1 MTGAAAT
8 HARGGP
14 KPAAPPPHDL
24 TEVELT
30 WIEKRVENWIRFGRE
45 VGEQILDRRRRV
57 LRFAPDSVFGF
68 VRWAANDYGTIAS
81 HLDVLRTVRA
91 GEPQQ
96 TVPFVH
102 PGGDILLK
110 VEGWPKVERVLQMI
124 DTIEAIGIDPGD
136 VSPDHWRHVHNRM
149 AAGEQPRSY
158 TAKHHRTFLLRR
170 RAGS

>member
-1 MTGAAAT
+1 MTGAAAI
-8 HARGGP
+8 HARGASR
-14 KPAAPPPHDL
+14 PAAPPPDDL

-68 VRWAANDYGTIAS
+68 VRWAANDHGTISS
-81 HLDVLRTVRA
+81 HLDVLRATRA
-91 GEPQQ
+91 AEPQQ
-96 TVPFVH
+96 TVPFVR

-124 DTIEAIGIDPGD
+124 DAIEAIGIDPSE

-149 AAGEQPRSY
+149 TAGEPPRSY
-158 TAKHHRTFLLRR
+158 TAQHHRAFLRR

>member
-1 MTGAAAT
+1 MTGAAAI
-8 HARGGP
+8 HARGEP
-14 KPAAPPPHDL
+14 RPAAPPDDL

-30 WIEKRVENWIRFGRE
+30 WIEKRIENWIRFGHE

-57 LRFAPDSVFGF
+57 LRFAPDTVFGF
-68 VRWAANDYGTIAS
+68 VRWAANDHGTIAS
-81 HLDVLRTVRA
+81 HLDVLRAARA

-96 TVPFVH
+96 TLPFVR

-110 VEGWPKVERVLQMI
+110 VEGWPKVERVLQMV
-124 DTIEAIGIDPGD
+124 DAIEAIGIDPSE

-149 AAGEQPRSY
+149 TAGEQPRSY
-158 TAKHHRTFLLRR
+158 TAELHKAFLLRR

>member
-1 MTGAAAT
+1 MTGAAAI
-8 HARGGP
+8 HARGAP
-14 KPAAPPPHDL
+14 RPTAPPLDHL

-30 WIEKRVENWIRFGRE
+30 WIEKRIENWIRFGRE

-57 LRFAPDSVFGF
+57 LRFAPGSVFAF
-68 VRWAANDYGTIAS
+68 VRWAASDYGTIAS
-81 HLDVLRTVRA
+81 HLDVLRATRA

-96 TVPFVH
+96 TVPFVR

-124 DTIEAIGIDPGD
+124 DAIEAIGIDPSE

-149 AAGEQPRSY
+149 TAGEQPRSY
-158 TAKHHRTFLLRR
+158 TTQHHKAFLLRQ

>member
-1 MTGAAAT
+1 MTGAAAM
-8 HARGGP
+8 HPRGEP
-14 KPAAPPPHDL
+14 RSAAPPPPDL

-30 WIEKRVENWIRFGRE
+30 WIEKRVENWIRFGRN

-96 TVPFVH
+96 TVPLVR
-102 PGGDILLK
+102 PGADILLK

-124 DTIEAIGIDPGD
+124 DAIEAIGIDPGD

-149 AAGEQPRSY
+149 SAGEQPRSY
-158 TAKHHRTFLLRR
+158 TTQHHKAFLLRR

>member
-1 MTGAAAT
+1 MTAAAAM
-8 HARGGP
+8 HARGAQR
-14 KPAAPPPHDL
+14 PAAPLPDDL

-30 WIEKRVENWIRFGRE
+30 WIEKRIENWIRFGHE

-68 VRWAANDYGTIAS
+68 VRWAANDHGTIAS
-81 HLDVLRTVRA
+81 HLDVLRAALPT
-91 GEPQQ
+91 EPQQ
-96 TVPFVH
+96 TVPFVR

-124 DTIEAIGIDPGD
+124 DAIEAVGIDAAD

-149 AAGEQPRSY
+149 TAGQPPRPY
-158 TAKHHRTFLLRR
+158 TIGHHRAFLLRR
-170 RAGS
+170 RVGA

>member
-1 MTGAAAT
+1 MTGGAAI
-8 HARGGP
+8 HALGVP
-14 KPAAPPPHDL
+14 KPAAPAPHDL

-30 WIEKRVENWIRFGRE
+30 WIEKRIENWIRFGRA

-81 HLDVLRTVRA
+81 HLDVLRTVHA
-91 GEPQQ
+91 GEPRQ
-96 TVPFVH
+96 TVPFVR

-124 DTIEAIGIDPGD
+124 DAIEAIGIDPGD

-149 AAGEQPRSY
+149 SAGEQPRSY
-158 TAKHHRTFLLRR
+158 TTQHHKAFLLRR

>member
-1 MTGAAAT
+1 MTGAAAM
-8 HARGGP
+8 HARGEP
-14 KPAAPPPHDL
+14 KPAAPLCHDL

-30 WIEKRVENWIRFGRE
+30 WIEKRIENWIRFGRE
-45 VGEQILDRRRRV
+45 VGEQIIDRRRRV

-81 HLDVLRTVRA
+81 HLDVLRTTRV

-96 TVPFVH
+96 TVPFVC

-124 DTIEAIGIDPGD
+124 DAIEAIGIDPSE

-149 AAGEQPRSY
+149 SAGEQPRSY
-158 TAKHHRTFLLRR
+158 TAQHHKAFLLRR
-170 RAGS
+170 RARS

>member
-1 MTGAAAT
+1 MTGAAAI
-8 HARGGP
+8 HARGEP
-14 KPAAPPPHDL
+14 RPAAPPTHDL

-30 WIEKRVENWIRFGRE
+30 WIEKRIENWIRFGRE

-57 LRFAPDSVFGF
+57 LRFAPGSVFGF

-96 TVPFVH
+96 TVPFVR

-110 VEGWPKVERVLQMI
+110 VEGWLISRS
-124 DTIEAIGIDPGD
+124 EATLCVALALD
-136 VSPDHWRHVHNRM
+136 S
-149 AAGEQPRSY
+149 
-158 TAKHHRTFLLRR
+158 
-170 RAGS
+170 GSV